1 MPARHHSK
9 ATRLAA
15 TFLARLASPEVA
27 ASTFRVDVR
36 TVRGWQAGAVDLPAD
51 QWEAIEAVLLARGGE
66 QAAKGETRGLVQTLT
81 GAGIAARNR
90 RYAQLIERREARR
103 QGEQEME
110 EQPPREPWRDALH
123 ALSDSR
129 QLLMRD
135 SLHLEIA
142 IRDLPENRGK
152 PLPES
157 QRSEEEGDA
166 ALLEWVQHM
175 AAMSDEDVAA
185 ESEQVR
191 EKLREVR
198 AAIEAGY
205 ERQPTPAVTPTP
217 PAPVAPVV
225 APDPPKPALRAVD
238 DNGYPDQWQPF
249 RRYDQ

>member
-1 MPARHHSK
+1 MPARHHSR

-36 TVRGWQAGAVDLPAD
+36 TVRNWQAGSVELPAD

-90 RYAQLIERREARR
+90 RYAQLIAQREARR
-103 QGEQEME
+103 QGEAEM

-166 ALLEWVQHM
+166 VLLEWVQHM

-185 ESEQVR
+185 ESQQVR
-191 EKLREVR
+191 AKLKEVR
-198 AAIEAGY
+198 AAIEADY
-205 ERQPTPAVTPTP
+205 ERQPQ
-217 PAPVAPVV
+217 APVSPSPPVPATPVAAPE
-225 APDPPKPALRAVD
+225 APKPALRAVD
-238 DNGYPDQWQPF
+238 DHDHPSWQPF
-249 RRYDQ
+249 RRYDL